1 MLQICWWFTKIFERK
16 STKKNLNLWK
26 LTNTGV
32 IVYIICEHN
41 LHLGERRFNDKLT
54 QYSDLTILSG
64 GSRGG
69 ARGVRP
75 PLFLDQTEA
84 RRAENNV
91 GDRPPP
97 PFHFLIS
104 GSGWPGSPLSWR
116 SGFATDP
123 CQIVSIYL
131 NIVFNNT
138 TRPLFLEFK

>member
-1 MLQICWWFTKIFERK
+1 M
-16 STKKNLNLWK
+16 
-26 LTNTGV
+26 

-84 RRAENNV
+84 RRAEKNV

-97 PFHFLIS
+97 TSLSQGLDDRAPLFPEGLYPSLI
-104 GSGWPGSPLSWR
+104 LAIR
-116 SGFATDP
+116 
-123 CQIVSIYL
+123 CNRRQEIVSIYL

-138 TRPLFLEFK
+138 TGPLFLEFK

>member
-1 MLQICWWFTKIFERK
+1 M
-16 STKKNLNLWK
+16 
-26 LTNTGV
+26 

-75 PLFLDQTEA
+75 PLFLAQTEA
-84 RRAENNV
+84 RRAEKNV

-97 PFHFLIS
+97 PTSLSQGLDDRAPLFPEGLYPSLI
-104 GSGWPGSPLSWR
+104 LAIR
-116 SGFATDP
+116 
-123 CQIVSIYL
+123 CNRRQEIVSIYL

-138 TRPLFLEFK
+138 TGPLFLEFK